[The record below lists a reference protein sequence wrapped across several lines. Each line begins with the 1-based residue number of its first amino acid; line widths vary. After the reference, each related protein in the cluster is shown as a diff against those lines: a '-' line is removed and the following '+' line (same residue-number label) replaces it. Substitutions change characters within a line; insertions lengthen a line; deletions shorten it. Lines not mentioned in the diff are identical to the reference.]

1 MQVEVLVLRLLNSQ
15 GCQNWYLTEQRRYL
29 KILKR
34 STKNS
39 SLIFSKE
46 NKERAEDNTKTA
58 LTILSILKDID
69 INRVSPMHAFDLLND
84 LVTRAKEENHED

>member
-1 MQVEVLVLRLLNSQ
+1 M
-15 GCQNWYLTEQRRYL
+15 TEQRRFL

-34 STKNS
+34 STKK
-39 SLIFSKE
+39 LDLDIFKE